1 MKNSRLIGLVFGAV
15 WLFWFAPAF
24 AQELTFGEVATPVL
38 VVDSER
44 IYAESKIG
52 ARITKSLEARL
63 EDLVAENRRIE
74 AELTTEEQDLTE
86 KREQLAPDA
95 FRELAD
101 GFDAKVQRIRA
112 EQDTKQRE
120 LQRLRDEERQGFL
133 DAVAPILSGIARE
146 RGALLILE
154 RRTVLLS
161 AEGIDITDE
170 AIARIDRALSDFEAR
185 GLQDGKA
192 TTDQTTPQ
200 GQ

>member
-1 MKNSRLIGLVFGAV
+1 MKSSRLIGLVFAAV
-15 WLFWFAPAF
+15 GLFWVAPAF

-44 IYAESKIG
+44 IFAESKIG

-185 GLQDGKA
+185 DLQDGKA
-192 TTDQTTPQ
+192 TTDETTPQ